1 MSLAQKL
8 DEIRAMAKSRIPP
21 DALNLMHGAT
31 NALRES
37 GIMRG
42 VIKVGQRL
50 PAFNLQNAREE
61 WVSSQALLARGPL
74 VLTIFRG
81 HW

>member
-1 MSLAQKL
+1 MSLEEKL
-8 DEIRAMAKSRIPP
+8 GEIRAMAKSRIPP
-21 DALNLMHGAT
+21 DTLAKMQGAT

-37 GIMRG
+37 GILQS

-50 PAFNLQNAREE
+50 PAFNLQNARGA
-61 WVSSQALLARGPL
+61 WVTSDALLARGPL